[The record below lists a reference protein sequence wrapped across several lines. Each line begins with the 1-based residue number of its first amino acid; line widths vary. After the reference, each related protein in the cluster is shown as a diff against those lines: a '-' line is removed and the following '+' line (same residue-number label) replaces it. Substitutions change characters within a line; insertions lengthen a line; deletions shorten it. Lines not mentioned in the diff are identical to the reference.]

1 MPTKIRANK
10 KKIKIATNVTAN
22 AAIQDLTDVLQEPG
36 TVESYTTA
44 INDLKTMTGDLS
56 NVEIE
61 EPGRFKLP
69 KDAPLMVSIH
79 DLGVSQKAKTITIVA
94 KTATWGELDG
104 TVRHRQQEDG
114 RLGAQ
119 VGHAVSKLKLSY
131 LMHHKL
137 EDQPE
142 VANWLMNNGVTSIV
156 LEARDSEELRHIAR
170 LLVKNN
176 VHFAWFHDTNK
187 PVYGTNL
194 EVLTAVSIGP
204 VFDWMVD
211 GITDYLYL
219 WKALGNPVG

>member
-1 MPTKIRANK
+1 MPTKKRRNA
-10 KKIKIATNVTAN
+10 KIATNITGNQALQE
-22 AAIQDLTDVLQEPG
+22 IKDVLG
-36 TVESYTTA
+36 TIEGATISTISGGVA
-44 INDLKTMTGDLS
+44 ID
-56 NVEIE
+56 IE

-69 KDAPLMVSIH
+69 KDAPLMVSVH
-79 DLGVSQKAKTITIVA
+79 DLGASQKAKTITIVA
-94 KTATWGELDG
+94 KTATWVETDG

-119 VGHAVSKLKLSY
+119 VGHSVSKLKLSY

-219 WKALGNPVG
+219 WKAPDNPVG